1 MQLKG
6 GTFNSTVYQA
16 SHSVEAENLGVP
28 FQMLFGAVFL
38 TVATLMRELCCQV
51 IAFRYVI

>member
-6 GTFNSTVYQA
+6 GTFNSTVYRA
-16 SHSVEAENLGVP
+16 SHSLEAENLGVP